1 MLKSWAY
8 TYQMLGKDGNVK
20 YGGFITPYMK
30 GSIISSGTLNKVCDL
45 IIEELEHPNFAITS
59 CTKESCSPC
68 RLLLLSNS
76 GAL

>member
-45 IIEELEHPNFAITS
+45 IIEELEHPNFTITS
-59 CTKESCSPC
+59 CTKESCFSMPVT
-68 RLLLLSNS
+68 LT
-76 GAL
+76 